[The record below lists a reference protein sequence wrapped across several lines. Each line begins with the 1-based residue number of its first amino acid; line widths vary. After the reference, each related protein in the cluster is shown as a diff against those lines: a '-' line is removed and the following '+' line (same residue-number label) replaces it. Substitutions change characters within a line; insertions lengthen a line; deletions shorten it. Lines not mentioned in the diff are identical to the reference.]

1 MMKID
6 HLLLACRNTYLTSA
20 QLRDECGLDSFEGGY
35 LAGLGLAQRI
45 VPLGNS
51 QFIEIESVVDV
62 HEAEQAERPI
72 SRHIMTVTREAPK
85 FLSSYVLTDDFDGHA
100 QRTGVTIRYPSIL
113 QPNGV
118 TSTCRVAPRV
128 DEALGKDL
136 PIWFDADVSNHP
148 GDRQADHRVQ
158 PDGIAWMELG
168 GDPEENQAH
177 IGPDG
182 DELPLRLVGGEPG
195 VRAVAV
201 KLRDGGEIVIRPTAD
216 RLVEA

>member
-20 QLRDECGLDSFEGGY
+20 QLREEGGLDSFEGVY
-35 LAGLGLAQRI
+35 LAGLGLAQRV

-62 HEAEQAERPI
+62 YEAEQAERPI
-72 SRHIMTVTREAPK
+72 SRHIMEVTREAPK

-100 QRTGVTIRYPSIL
+100 QRTGMTVRHPFML
-113 QPNGV
+113 HPNGE

-128 DEALGKDL
+128 DEALGSDL
-136 PIWFDADVSNHP
+136 PIWFDMDRSNHP
-148 GDRQADHRVQ
+148 GDRPADHRVQ

-168 GDPEENQAH
+168 GDPEEIRAH

-201 KLRDGGEIVIRPTAD
+201 KLRDGGEVVIRPTAQ
-216 RLVEA
+216 RLVEV